1 MLRSL
6 VIAAGA
12 LFIVAGLVAL
22 LGGFPGGV
30 MALVGGAALLVGTL
44 YERVLYK
51 PATKAKPGPNWTRTD
66 ERFYDDQTG
75 KLLTVYI
82 QPETGERSYVE
93 E

>member
-6 VIAAGA
+6 VIGLGA
-12 LFIVAGLVAL
+12 LCL
-22 LGGFPGGV
+22 LGGLIALLAGFPFGIVVMIGGTAV
-30 MALVGGAALLVGTL
+30 LVGTF

-51 PATKAKPGPNWTRTD
+51 PAVKAKPGPDWTRTS

>member
-6 VIAAGA
+6 VAGLGA
-12 LFIVAGLVAL
+12 LCCLGGLIAL
-22 LGGFPGGV
+22 LLGFPFGIV
-30 MALVGGAALLVGTL
+30 IMVGGAAVLAGTL

-51 PATKAKPGPNWTRTD
+51 PAVSTKPGPDWTRTG
-66 ERFYDDQTG
+66 ERFYDEQTG

-82 QPETGERSYVE
+82 QPKTGERSYVE

>member
-1 MLRSL
+1 MLRNL
-6 VIAAGA
+6 VLGAGV
-12 LFIVAGLVAL
+12 LCFLGGLVAL
-22 LGGFPGGV
+22 LTGFPAGITAMIGGG
-30 MALVGGAALLVGTL
+30 ALVAGTL
-44 YERVLYK
+44 YEQVLYK

-75 KLLTVYI
+75 KLLTAYI